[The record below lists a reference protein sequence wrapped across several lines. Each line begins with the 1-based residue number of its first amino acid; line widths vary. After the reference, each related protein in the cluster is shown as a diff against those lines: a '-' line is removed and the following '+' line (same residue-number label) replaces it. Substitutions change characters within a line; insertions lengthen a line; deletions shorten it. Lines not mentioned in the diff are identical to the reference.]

1 MLILVTGGAASG
13 KSEWAEQLVQKT
25 SGKRY
30 YIATMKPYGKEAEVR
45 IEKHRLRRARD
56 GYETIECY
64 TGLSGLELPEK
75 GTVLLDCLGNLV
87 ANEMFDPE
95 GARNITRQAVL
106 DGVENLVRQSDT
118 VILVTNEVGSGGK
131 NYAGETLQYMKV
143 LGALNCAIASQ
154 ADAVFEVV
162 SGIPQCRKGRQR
174 L

>member
-13 KSEWAEQLVQKT
+13 KSEWAEQLVKQRP
-25 SGKRY
+25 GKRY
-30 YIATMKPYGKEAEVR
+30 YVATMMPCGTEAESR

-56 GYETIECY
+56 GYETVECY
-64 TGLSGLELPEK
+64 TGLSQLELPEK
-75 GTVLLDCLGNLV
+75 GTVLLDCLGNLT
-87 ANEMFDPE
+87 ANEMFEPD
-95 GARNITRQAVL
+95 GAKDKTRQAVL
-106 DGVENLVRQSDT
+106 DGVRNLVRQSDT
-118 VILVTNEVGSGGK
+118 VIIVTNEVGSGGT

-143 LGALNCAIASQ
+143 LGALNCAIASE